1 LTHTATRQPAICR
14 VTAHTGLAINGQ
26 HLYCAPNPTYAFV
39 KIIEMPMNTETV
51 SFEIPQAILASLKV
65 GNVELARNIRLLAAI
80 AYFRERKLSLG
91 KAAELAGMGR
101 LDFMD
106 VLSDKGLVIFDYD
119 ESMVTSE
126 LDGVDQLNPST

>member
-1 LTHTATRQPAICR
+1 
-14 VTAHTGLAINGQ
+14 
-26 HLYCAPNPTYAFV
+26 
-39 KIIEMPMNTETV
+39 MPMNTETV